1 MVVLVLLY
9 GCCIVLT
16 LWGLFESFKIVRNG
30 EQKKLNSILVVI
42 SLLLQL
48 QKLISLEA
56 HIYIYMLKVHKQD

>member
-9 GCCIVLT
+9 GCCIVLM

-56 HIYIYMLKVHKQD
+56 HIYI